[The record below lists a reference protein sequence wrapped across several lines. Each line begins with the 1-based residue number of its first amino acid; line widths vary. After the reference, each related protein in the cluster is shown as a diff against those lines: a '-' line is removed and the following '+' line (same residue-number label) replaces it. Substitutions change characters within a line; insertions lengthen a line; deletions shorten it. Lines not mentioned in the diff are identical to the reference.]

1 MAIPQFN
8 SFRRYTPPTCTL
20 EIYHPQPFWGRWRD
34 QSFPPLFSF
43 QLHFDD
49 PRLAKDD
56 RISII
61 GDRNLLEK
69 LRIKLQRYVNQYLN
83 HSTISNE
90 ELSSEVPTKL
100 VTDVENVIHF
110 SRQSRYSHLL
120 YYQSFAPHTE
130 IIEVV
135 LNNTQLLDL
144 INALEAFHWDATQ
157 VKVIAAKA
165 TISPRLGIALF
176 ATVTS
181 ISGFWWWQYQQ
192 NDGLVIKEQN
202 ISSQS
207 KNTSQNLP
215 TVIPPSPLDMNQV
228 PETVIPKIPPE
239 LINQKTLSPSP
250 IVSNSTNSSVLNRSN
265 NHQKPTND
273 STSSS
278 TLNVLPEDS
287 SVQNKQPQSLIKE
300 RQNISISPLASLP
313 NLSPSN
319 TNSSSLSSSNENQ
332 QKENNIATLSSPLQK
347 NLSNNSIDNSKNNPS
362 ANLKQHISYSN
373 STRKISQD
381 ISAEVK
387 QYFQGKWQ
395 VPGNLTQS
403 IEYRLQVED
412 DGSLSK
418 VTPVGQVAAIFLQ
431 ETPIPPAKNK
441 IIISPFTEL
450 PYLTVRLIL
459 SPNGGVKTFA
469 E

>member
-61 GDRNLLEK
+61 GDRNLLET
-69 LRIKLQRYVNQYLN
+69 LRIKLQKYVNQYLN
-83 HSTISNE
+83 QSTITN

-120 YYQSFAPHTE
+120 YYQSFAPHAE

-157 VKVIAAKA
+157 VKVIGAKA

-207 KNTSQNLP
+207 KNTSQNFP

-239 LINQKTLSPSP
+239 LINQKTLSPPP
-250 IVSNSTNSSVLNRSN
+250 IASNSPNLSVPNRSSN
-265 NHQKPTND
+265 QKSTND

-278 TLNVLPEDS
+278 TLNVLPDDS
-287 SVQNKQPQSLIKE
+287 SAQNKQPQSLIKE

-313 NLSPSN
+313 NLSSSN
-319 TNSSSLSSSNENQ
+319 TNSSSLSSNENQ
-332 QKENNIATLSSPLQK
+332 HKEENIAILSPPLQK
-347 NLSNNSIDNSKNNPS
+347 NLPNNSIDNSKNNPS
-362 ANLKQHISYSN
+362 ANLKQHISYSD

-395 VPGNLTQS
+395 VPDNLTQS

-412 DGSLSK
+412 NGSLSK

-431 ETPIPPAKNK
+431 QTPIPAKNE
-441 IIISPFTEL
+441 IITSPFTEL